1 MTYHEA
7 VLLSESVEGLNI
19 KPSGIYVDVTFGA
32 GGHSKEIL
40 KNLKSGKLYA
50 FDQDSD
56 ANGNSLENHN
66 FKLLNTN
73 FRNIKNFL
81 RVEGVREID
90 GLLADLGVSS
100 HQFNVGKR
108 GFSTRFPGLLDM
120 RMNLN
125 AGLDAKQVI
134 NNYSEERL
142 GNIFFEFGELRES
155 RKIAKTIIIARKQE
169 QINSTDQLINCIQH
183 LTIGRKRNQFL
194 SRVFQAIRIEVNDEI
209 QALKEMLNATTD
221 LLKTGGRLS
230 VISYHSLEDRLV
242 KNLVKKGNIEGD
254 LQKDFYGNLIKSYK
268 EISKKVIIPSKK
280 EIKNNSRA
288 RSAKLRIA
296 EKI

>member
-1 MTYHEA
+1 MRYHDA
-7 VLLSESVEGLNI
+7 VLLNESVNGLNI
-19 KPSGIYVDVTFGA
+19 NPDGIYVDVTFGG

-40 KNLKSGKLYA
+40 QHLKGGKLFA
-50 FDQDSD
+50 FDQDT
-56 ANGNSLENHN
+56 NTNRNIIKKEN

-81 RVEGVREID
+81 RIEGVRELD

-100 HQFNVGKR
+100 HQFDVGER
-108 GFSTRFPGLLDM
+108 GFSTRFAGPLDM

-125 AGLDAKQVI
+125 AELDAKQII

-142 GNIFFEFGELRES
+142 CNIFFKFGELRES
-155 RKIAKTIIIARKQE
+155 RKIAKTIIIARKQD

-183 LTIGRKRNQFL
+183 LIIGRKRNQFFA
-194 SRVFQAIRIEVNDEI
+194 RVFQAIRIEVNDEI
-209 QALKEMLNATTD
+209 EALKEMLSSTTD
-221 LLKTGGRLS
+221 LLKIGGRLS
-230 VISYHSLEDRLV
+230 IISYHSLEDRLV
-242 KNLVKKGNIEGD
+242 KNLVKKGNLEGD
-254 LQKDFYGNLIKSYK
+254 LKKDFYGNPIKSYK
-268 EISKKVIIPSKK
+268 EISKKVIVPSEK
-280 EIKNNSRA
+280 EIKNNPRA

>member
-7 VLLSESVEGLNI
+7 VLLSKSVQGLNI
-19 KPSGIYVDVTFGA
+19 KPDGIYVDVTFGG
-32 GGHSKEIL
+32 GGHSREII
-40 KNLKSGKLYA
+40 KNLSRGQLFA
-50 FDQDSD
+50 FDQDTD
-56 ANGNSLENHN
+56 ANNNILEKEN

-81 RVEGVREID
+81 RVEGINEID

-100 HQFNVGKR
+100 HQFDISER
-108 GFSTRFPGLLDM
+108 GFSTRFSGPLDM

-125 AGLDAKQVI
+125 SELDAKHII
-134 NNYSEERL
+134 NNYSQQYL
-142 GNIFFEFGELRES
+142 AKIFFEYGELRES
-155 RKIAKTIIIARKQE
+155 RKIAKTIVAARKEE
-169 QINSTDQLINCIQH
+169 QILTTNQLLDCIQH
-183 LTIGRKRNQFL
+183 LTIERKRNQFF

-209 QALKEMLNATTD
+209 QALKEMLNAATD
-221 LLKTGGRLS
+221 LLKVGGRLS

-242 KNLVKKGNIEGD
+242 KNLVRKGNVEGN
-254 LQKDFYGNLIKSYK
+254 LQRDFYGNPLKIFK
-268 EISKKVIIPSKK
+268 EISKKVIVPSEQ
-280 EIKNNSRA
+280 EIKTNPRA